1 MIENYRS
8 KNNLVEFANQ
18 FAECIEHR
26 IKENNVRS
34 VEKLNGKIKIVQ
46 YSSNHL
52 IYPLVKTIINAD
64 LSGSTCILTR
74 TNDEALY
81 ITGLLNKFK
90 VNAKLIQSNDGFNLS
105 NLQEIRFIKDFLSS
119 NKDSRVI
126 PEEKLDEVRGEIK
139 ERFNGCHALP
149 ICLQILKTFER
160 TYPKTKYKSDF
171 DVFVGESM
179 IEDFI
184 DEGNDTILVST
195 MHKAKGKEF
204 ENVFILLNQYD
215 LSDDAARR
223 LLYVAITR
231 AKTNLA
237 IHYNG
242 SFLEHI
248 EVENLKKIVNENEYS
263 SPEQIYLQLTHQD
276 MNLGYFKY
284 VQHRIGKLKSGN
296 QLLKFRTCFQCT

>member
-1 MIENYRS
+1 MDANEYELIQALMERNLEMRIIAVGDDDQNIYEFRGSDSKYFQNFLNFAHVSKYELIENYRS

-223 LLYVAITR
+223 LLYVAITSVMS
-231 AKTNLA
+231 T
-237 IHYNG
+237 
-242 SFLEHI
+242 
-248 EVENLKKIVNENEYS
+248 
-263 SPEQIYLQLTHQD
+263 
-276 MNLGYFKY
+276 
-284 VQHRIGKLKSGN
+284 
-296 QLLKFRTCFQCT
+296 